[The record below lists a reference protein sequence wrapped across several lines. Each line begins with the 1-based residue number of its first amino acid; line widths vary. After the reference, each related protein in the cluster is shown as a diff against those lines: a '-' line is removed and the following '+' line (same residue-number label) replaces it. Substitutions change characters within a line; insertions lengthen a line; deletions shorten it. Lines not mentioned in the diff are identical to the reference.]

1 MALEWM
7 TGEFVKIMD
16 ETPSVRRFFIKIPQ
30 LEKFDFKPGQFV
42 SFDLPIHEQKNK
54 RVRSYSIASNP
65 DGTNVF
71 ELVIVLVPDGAGTPY
86 LWKQNV
92 GDKITLRG
100 ALGVFTLPEQIENDI
115 CFLAT
120 GTGIAPFRSMI
131 RDLHATK
138 KSFKNLYLIFG
149 SRYKNDILYYKEFEE
164 LSASM
169 PNFHYIPTL
178 SRETDP
184 SWTGRKGYVH
194 HIYEE
199 LFADKRPVNFYLCGW
214 RNMLDEAK
222 ERIVKMG
229 YDRKAIH
236 MEIYG

>member
-7 TGEFVKIMD
+7 TGEFTSILDESPNVK
-16 ETPSVRRFFIKIPQ
+16 RFRIKIPQ
-30 LEKFDFKPGQFV
+30 LEKFVFKPGQFI

-54 RVRSYSIASNP
+54 RVRSYSIASAP
-65 DGTNVF
+65 DGTNEF
-71 ELVIVLVPDGAGTPY
+71 ELVIVLVADGLGTPY

-100 ALGVFTLPEQIENDI
+100 PLGVFTLPETIENDL
-115 CFLAT
+115 CFIAT

-131 RDLHATK
+131 WDFHNTK
-138 KSFKNLYLIFG
+138 KPFKNIYLIFG
-149 SRYKNDILYYKEFEE
+149 SRLKQDLLYYKELEE
-164 LSASM
+164 LSKKI

-178 SRETDP
+178 SRET
-184 SWTGRKGYVH
+184 SAEWTGKKGYVH
-194 HIYEE
+194 PIYEE
-199 LFADKRPVNFYLCGW
+199 IFADKRPVNFYLCGW

-222 ERIVKMG
+222 QRIINMG
-229 YDRKAIH
+229 YDRKTIH